1 MKLYKKNIAML
12 MAGLLALS
20 SGALV
25 TSCDDDDDY
34 DTNQFS
40 NGGVSLTAASLQ
52 VTRGAFMTFK
62 GTNLNRVTS
71 VEFPGGVSS
80 TPEVVD
86 QYTIKALVPEGAEVG
101 TVKLI
106 YDGGELETKQIAFTE
121 PITFEEFAP
130 ASVKAGDVVTVKGTY
145 LTYIDFVKFATG
157 ENVEVKNDNRT
168 ELKVTVPVDASTGK
182 FELGYYS
189 VDGKDTVET
198 LLQSAEILTVAGP
211 ENVKITTPTVK
222 AGEKVVITG
231 SLLRLVSTVKFTGAE
246 AVSAGVADP
255 TKDVENLSV
264 ALPAEAQDGEVTLV
278 LRSGLEVSAGQL
290 KTVVPTAAIKDK
302 KASYGIGDV
311 VVIEGENLDLITNG
325 FFTGTSAADTT
336 AAGESIF
343 ESKDGNILL
352 TVNAAAKSGDIT
364 LGLANGSTIT
374 VAGFETSKPVFTFPT
389 DATPLDVLNV
399 ESTLA
404 SRVSKVTFG
413 GVEATASVSK
423 TVEGFSV
430 QVPLEA
436 ESGKVVVIMDNGEE
450 ILASE
455 NFVIN
460 GYTFCAFK
468 DAAAFQAQTPTVGSL
483 AAGVVVNGGNLE
495 NVQLNGKDT
504 KFLLTGETLYVYVGT
519 VTGEQVVTLVSGE
532 TKVNY
537 TVNVVAS
544 GIVETV
550 VWNGPLEITWSDG
563 GRVVVR
569 ASDLEGVPAGSILRL
584 YFNGKDG
591 VWAQAQLNNGAWDNS
606 LLGTLVP
613 SDIADYNWW
622 GGGAAE
628 EHVYEI
634 TLTSEV
640 LAHLRANAGECED
653 IKDAALIIQ
662 GSDLIFSKV
671 SVVVDYSGPESI
683 ILSEGTDAGGWK
695 LPVSLSWG
703 DGGRLVVYKNNPV
716 DLSSKVK
723 VGATLY
729 IVTSERHGQC
739 QINDNGWTSIET
751 VADWEN
757 NGEYTYEVPIT
768 QAYVDAFNKD
778 GDIWLIIQ
786 GDSGFT
792 ITDMYIK

>member
-71 VEFPGGVSS
+71 VEFPGGVSA

-264 ALPAEAQDGEVTLV
+264 ALPAEAQDGEVILV

-325 FFTGTSAADTT
+325 FFAGTTAADTT

-343 ESKDGNILL
+343 ESNDGNILL
-352 TVNAAAKSGDIT
+352 TVTAAAKSGDIT

-450 ILASE
+450 IE
-455 NFVIN
+455 IDNFTVN
-460 GYTFCAFK
+460 AYTFCAVKAF
-468 DAAAFQAQTPTVGSL
+468 DAEQTTIGDLLKCTVKNAQSLTAVKLNGNETGYILNGDLLFVNVGQTP
-483 AAGVVVNGGNLE
+483 GN
-495 NVQLNGKDT
+495 QRM
-504 KFLLTGETLYVYVGT
+504 
-519 VTGEQVVTLVSGE
+519 TLVSGE
-532 TKVNY
+532 TEVEYIVKV
-537 TVNVVAS
+537 V
-544 GIVETV
+544 GKGLVETV
-550 VWNGPLEITWSDG
+550 VYDTPIEVAGWGGVSLPVKFPVPLPSGALVRIRVAQANSELQVMDGYWGMGENWAITDDAKKNVIKISADALSAGYVDVDLSGFHDENDNPWWDG
-563 GRVVVR
+563 
-569 ASDLEGVPAGSILRL
+569 SMM
-584 YFNGKDG
+584 FNADG
-591 VWAQAQLNNGAWDNS
+591 V
-606 LLGTLVP
+606 
-613 SDIADYNWW
+613 
-622 GGGAAE
+622 
-628 EHVYEI
+628 
-634 TLTSEV
+634 
-640 LAHLRANAGECED
+640 
-653 IKDAALIIQ
+653 IISSI
-662 GSDLIFSKV
+662 GY
-671 SVVVDYSGPESI
+671 VVDYSAPTAIWTGEFSNAGWDGNQDLAWGGYDWSLVEAGQTLYFTVKKVETGKWGC
-683 ILSEGTDAGGWK
+683 LS
-695 LPVSLSWG
+695 LRHG
-703 DGGRLVVYKNNPV
+703 DGWGALVDAVNAEGKNQYDLGDDV
-716 DLSSKVK
+716 D
-723 VGATLY
+723 AT
-729 IVTSERHGQC
+729 T
-739 QINDNGWTSIET
+739 IEFT
-751 VADWEN
+751 L
-757 NGEYTYEVPIT
+757 T
-768 QAYVDAFNKD
+768 QAAIDDLVANGGLVMT
-778 GDIWLIIQ
+778 GDNLII
-786 GDSGFT
+786 T
-792 ITDMYIK
+792 KVAIK

>member
-1 MKLYKKNIAML
+1 ML

-62 GTNLNRVTS
+62 GTNLNRVSS

-130 ASVKAGDVVTVKGTY
+130 AEVKAGDVLTVKGTY

-189 VDGKDTVET
+189 VDGQDTVET
-198 LLQSAEILTVAGP
+198 LLQSAEVLTVAGP

-222 AGEKVVITG
+222 AGEKVVFTG
-231 SLLRLVSTVKFTGAE
+231 SLLRLVNTVKFAGAE

-255 TKDVENLSV
+255 TKDVESLSV

-325 FFTGTSAADTT
+325 FFAGTTAADTT

-343 ESKDGNILL
+343 EAKDGNILL
-352 TVNAAAKSGDIT
+352 TVTAAAKSGDIT

-389 DATPLDVLNV
+389 SATPLDVLNV

-413 GVEATASVSK
+413 GVEASASVSK
-423 TVEGFSV
+423 AVDGFSV

-450 ILASE
+450 VVID
-455 NFVIN
+455 NFTVN
-460 GYTFCAFK
+460 AYTFCAVKAF
-468 DAAAFQAQTPTVGSL
+468 DAEQTTIGDLLKCTVKNAQSL
-483 AAGVVVNGGNLE
+483 TAVK
-495 NVQLNGKDT
+495 LNGKETGYILNGDLLFVNVGQTPGNQRMVLVSDETEVEYVVKVVGKGLVETIVYDT
-504 KFLLTGETLYVYVGT
+504 PIEVAGWGGVNLPVKFPVPLPSGALVRIRVAQANSELQVMDGYWGMGANWAITDDAKKNTIKVSADALSAGYVDLDLSVFHDENDNPWWDGSMMFNADGVIISSVGYVIDYSAPTAIWTGEFSNAGWAGNQDLAWGGYDWSLVEAGQTLYFSVQKVEAGKWACLSLRHGNGWGALVDAVNAEGKNQYDLGDDVDATTIEFTLTQAAIDDLVANGGL
-519 VTGEQVVTLVSGE
+519 VMTGDNLII
-532 TKVNY
+532 TKV
-537 TVNVVAS
+537 A
-544 GIVETV
+544 
-550 VWNGPLEITWSDG
+550 
-563 GRVVVR
+563 
-569 ASDLEGVPAGSILRL
+569 
-584 YFNGKDG
+584 
-591 VWAQAQLNNGAWDNS
+591 
-606 LLGTLVP
+606 
-613 SDIADYNWW
+613 
-622 GGGAAE
+622 
-628 EHVYEI
+628 
-634 TLTSEV
+634 
-640 LAHLRANAGECED
+640 
-653 IKDAALIIQ
+653 IK
-662 GSDLIFSKV
+662 
-671 SVVVDYSGPESI
+671 
-683 ILSEGTDAGGWK
+683 
-695 LPVSLSWG
+695 
-703 DGGRLVVYKNNPV
+703 
-716 DLSSKVK
+716 
-723 VGATLY
+723 
-729 IVTSERHGQC
+729 
-739 QINDNGWTSIET
+739 
-751 VADWEN
+751 
-757 NGEYTYEVPIT
+757 
-768 QAYVDAFNKD
+768 
-778 GDIWLIIQ
+778 
-786 GDSGFT
+786 
-792 ITDMYIK
+792 

>member
-231 SLLRLVSTVKFTGAE
+231 SLLRLVNTVKFTGAE

-264 ALPAEAQDGEVTLV
+264 ALPAEAQDGEVILV

-352 TVNAAAKSGDIT
+352 TVTAAAKSGDIT

-374 VAGFETSKPVFTFPT
+374 VTGFETTKPAFTFPT

-423 TVEGFSV
+423 TVEGFCV

-450 ILASE
+450 IVID
-455 NFVIN
+455 NFTVN
-460 GYTFCAFK
+460 AYTFCAVKAF
-468 DAAAFQAQTPTVGSL
+468 DAEQTTIGDLLKCTVKNAQSL
-483 AAGVVVNGGNLE
+483 TAVK
-495 NVQLNGKDT
+495 LNGKETGYILNGD
-504 KFLLTGETLYVYVGT
+504 LLFVNVGQT
-519 VTGEQVVTLVSGE
+519 PGNQRMVLVSDE
-532 TKVNY
+532 TEVEYVVKV
-537 TVNVVAS
+537 V
-544 GIVETV
+544 GKGLVETIV
-550 VWNGPLEITWSDG
+550 YDTPIEVAGWGGVNLPVKFPVPLPSGALVRIRVAQANSELQVMDGYWGMGANWAITDDAKKNTIKVSADALSAGYVDLDLSVFHDENDNPWWDG
-563 GRVVVR
+563 
-569 ASDLEGVPAGSILRL
+569 SMM
-584 YFNGKDG
+584 FNADG
-591 VWAQAQLNNGAWDNS
+591 V
-606 LLGTLVP
+606 
-613 SDIADYNWW
+613 
-622 GGGAAE
+622 
-628 EHVYEI
+628 
-634 TLTSEV
+634 
-640 LAHLRANAGECED
+640 
-653 IKDAALIIQ
+653 II
-662 GSDLIFSKV
+662 S
-671 SVVVDYSGPESI
+671 SVGYVVDYSAPTAIWTGEFSN
-683 ILSEGTDAGGWK
+683 AGWGGNQDLAWGGYDW
-695 LPVSLSWG
+695 SLVEAG
-703 DGGRLVVYKNNPV
+703 Q
-716 DLSSKVK
+716 
-723 VGATLY
+723 TLY
-729 IVTSERHGQC
+729 FTVQKVEAGKWGCLSLRHG
-739 QINDNGWTSIET
+739 NGWGALVDAVNAEGKNQYDLGDDVDATTIEFT
-751 VADWEN
+751 L
-757 NGEYTYEVPIT
+757 T
-768 QAYVDAFNKD
+768 QAAIDDLVANGGLVMT
-778 GDIWLIIQ
+778 GDNLII
-786 GDSGFT
+786 T
-792 ITDMYIK
+792 KVAIK

>member
-1 MKLYKKNIAML
+1 ML

-62 GTNLNRVTS
+62 GTNLNRVSS

-130 ASVKAGDVVTVKGTY
+130 AEVKAGDVVTVKGTY

-189 VDGKDTVET
+189 VDGQDTVET
-198 LLQSAEILTVAGP
+198 LLQSAEVLTVAGP

-222 AGEKVVITG
+222 AGEKVVFTG
-231 SLLRLVSTVKFTGAE
+231 SLLRLVNTVKFAGAE

-255 TKDVENLSV
+255 TKDVESLSV

-311 VVIEGENLDLITNG
+311 VVIEGENLDLTTNG
-325 FFTGTSAADTT
+325 FFAGTTAADTT

-343 ESKDGNILL
+343 EAKDGNILL
-352 TVNAAAKSGDIT
+352 TVTAAAKSGDIT

-389 DATPLDVLNV
+389 SATPLDVLNV

-404 SRVSKVTFG
+404 SRVAKVTFG
-413 GVEATASVSK
+413 GVEASASVSK
-423 TVEGFSV
+423 AVEGFSV

-450 ILASE
+450 VVID
-455 NFVIN
+455 NFTVN
-460 GYTFCAFK
+460 AYTFCAVKAF
-468 DAAAFQAQTPTVGSL
+468 DAEQTTIGDLLKCTVKNAQSL
-483 AAGVVVNGGNLE
+483 TAVK
-495 NVQLNGKDT
+495 LNGKETGYILNGDLLFVNVGQTPGNQRMVLVSDETEVEYVVKVVGKGLVETIVYDT
-504 KFLLTGETLYVYVGT
+504 PIEVVGWGGVNLPVKFPVPLPSGALVRIRVAQANSELQVMDGYWGMGANWAINEDAKKNTIKVSADALSAGYVDLDLSVFHDENDNPWWDGSMMFNADGVIISSVGYVIDYSAPTAIWTGEFSNAGWAGNQDLAWGGYDWSLVEAGQTLYFT
-519 VTGEQVVTLVSGE
+519 VQKAEAGKWGCLSLRHGNGWGELVDAVNAEGKNQYDLGDDVDATTIEFTLTQAAIDDLVANGGLVMTGDNLII
-532 TKVNY
+532 TKV
-537 TVNVVAS
+537 A
-544 GIVETV
+544 
-550 VWNGPLEITWSDG
+550 
-563 GRVVVR
+563 
-569 ASDLEGVPAGSILRL
+569 
-584 YFNGKDG
+584 
-591 VWAQAQLNNGAWDNS
+591 
-606 LLGTLVP
+606 
-613 SDIADYNWW
+613 
-622 GGGAAE
+622 
-628 EHVYEI
+628 
-634 TLTSEV
+634 
-640 LAHLRANAGECED
+640 
-653 IKDAALIIQ
+653 IK
-662 GSDLIFSKV
+662 
-671 SVVVDYSGPESI
+671 
-683 ILSEGTDAGGWK
+683 
-695 LPVSLSWG
+695 
-703 DGGRLVVYKNNPV
+703 
-716 DLSSKVK
+716 
-723 VGATLY
+723 
-729 IVTSERHGQC
+729 
-739 QINDNGWTSIET
+739 
-751 VADWEN
+751 
-757 NGEYTYEVPIT
+757 
-768 QAYVDAFNKD
+768 
-778 GDIWLIIQ
+778 
-786 GDSGFT
+786 
-792 ITDMYIK
+792 

>member
-62 GTNLNRVTS
+62 GTNLNRVSS
-71 VEFPGGVSS
+71 VEFPGSVSS

-130 ASVKAGDVVTVKGTY
+130 AEVKAGDVVTVKGTY

-189 VDGKDTVET
+189 VDGQDTVET
-198 LLQSAEILTVAGP
+198 LLQSAEVLTVAGP

-222 AGEKVVITG
+222 AGEKVVFTG
-231 SLLRLVSTVKFTGAE
+231 SLLRLVNTVKFAGTE

-255 TKDVENLSV
+255 TKDVESLSV

-325 FFTGTSAADTT
+325 FFAGTTAADTT

-343 ESKDGNILL
+343 EAKDGNILL
-352 TVNAAAKSGDIT
+352 TVTAAAKSGDIT

-389 DATPLDVLNV
+389 SATPLDVLNV

-413 GVEATASVSK
+413 GVEASASVSK
-423 TVEGFSV
+423 AVDGFSV

-450 ILASE
+450 VVID
-455 NFVIN
+455 NFTVN
-460 GYTFCAFK
+460 AYTFCAVKAF
-468 DAAAFQAQTPTVGSL
+468 DAEQTTIGDLLKCTVKNAQSL
-483 AAGVVVNGGNLE
+483 TAVK
-495 NVQLNGKDT
+495 LNGKETGYILNGDLLFVNVGQTPGNQRMVLVSDETEVEYVVKVVGKGLVETIVYDT
-504 KFLLTGETLYVYVGT
+504 PIEVVGWGGVNLPVKFPVPLPSGALVRIRVAQANSELQVMDGYWGMGANWAITDDAKKNTIKVSADALSAGYVDLDLSVFHDENDNPWWDGSMMFNADGVIISSVGYVIDYSAPTAIWTGEFSNAGWTGNQDLAWGGYDWSLVEAGQTLYFT
-519 VTGEQVVTLVSGE
+519 VQKVEAGKWACLSLRHGNGWGALVDAVNAEGKNQYDLGDDVDATTIEFTLTQAAIDDLVANGGLVMTGDNLII
-532 TKVNY
+532 TKV
-537 TVNVVAS
+537 A
-544 GIVETV
+544 
-550 VWNGPLEITWSDG
+550 
-563 GRVVVR
+563 
-569 ASDLEGVPAGSILRL
+569 
-584 YFNGKDG
+584 
-591 VWAQAQLNNGAWDNS
+591 
-606 LLGTLVP
+606 
-613 SDIADYNWW
+613 
-622 GGGAAE
+622 
-628 EHVYEI
+628 
-634 TLTSEV
+634 
-640 LAHLRANAGECED
+640 
-653 IKDAALIIQ
+653 IK
-662 GSDLIFSKV
+662 
-671 SVVVDYSGPESI
+671 
-683 ILSEGTDAGGWK
+683 
-695 LPVSLSWG
+695 
-703 DGGRLVVYKNNPV
+703 
-716 DLSSKVK
+716 
-723 VGATLY
+723 
-729 IVTSERHGQC
+729 
-739 QINDNGWTSIET
+739 
-751 VADWEN
+751 
-757 NGEYTYEVPIT
+757 
-768 QAYVDAFNKD
+768 
-778 GDIWLIIQ
+778 
-786 GDSGFT
+786 
-792 ITDMYIK
+792 

>member
-71 VEFPGGVSS
+71 VEFPGGVSA

-168 ELKVTVPVDASTGK
+168 ELKVTVPVDASTGE

-211 ENVKITTPTVK
+211 ENVEITTPTVK

-231 SLLRLVSTVKFTGAE
+231 SLLRLVNTVKFTGAE

-264 ALPAEAQDGEVTLV
+264 ALPAEAQDGEVILV

-325 FFTGTSAADTT
+325 FFAGTTAADTT

-352 TVNAAAKSGDIT
+352 TVTAAAKSGDIT

-413 GVEATASVSK
+413 GVEASASVSK
-423 TVEGFSV
+423 TVEGFCV

-450 ILASE
+450 IVID
-455 NFVIN
+455 NFTVN
-460 GYTFCAFK
+460 AYTFCAVKAF
-468 DAAAFQAQTPTVGSL
+468 DAEQTTIGDLLKCTVKNAQSL
-483 AAGVVVNGGNLE
+483 TAVK
-495 NVQLNGKDT
+495 LNGKETGYILNGD
-504 KFLLTGETLYVYVGT
+504 LLFVNVGQT
-519 VTGEQVVTLVSGE
+519 PGNQRMVLVSDE
-532 TKVNY
+532 TEVEYVVKV
-537 TVNVVAS
+537 V
-544 GIVETV
+544 GKGLVETIV
-550 VWNGPLEITWSDG
+550 YDTPIEVAGWGGVNLPVKFPVPLPSGALVRIRVAQANSELQVMDGYWGMGANWAITDDAKKNTIKVSADALSAGYVDLDLSVFHDENDNPWWDG
-563 GRVVVR
+563 
-569 ASDLEGVPAGSILRL
+569 SMM
-584 YFNGKDG
+584 FNADG
-591 VWAQAQLNNGAWDNS
+591 V
-606 LLGTLVP
+606 
-613 SDIADYNWW
+613 
-622 GGGAAE
+622 
-628 EHVYEI
+628 
-634 TLTSEV
+634 
-640 LAHLRANAGECED
+640 
-653 IKDAALIIQ
+653 II
-662 GSDLIFSKV
+662 S
-671 SVVVDYSGPESI
+671 SVGYVVDYSAPTAIWTGEFSN
-683 ILSEGTDAGGWK
+683 AGWGGNQDLAWGGYDW
-695 LPVSLSWG
+695 SLVEAG
-703 DGGRLVVYKNNPV
+703 Q
-716 DLSSKVK
+716 
-723 VGATLY
+723 TLY
-729 IVTSERHGQC
+729 FTVQKVEAGKWGCLSLRHG
-739 QINDNGWTSIET
+739 NGWGALVDAVNAEGKNQYDLGDDVDATTIEFT
-751 VADWEN
+751 L
-757 NGEYTYEVPIT
+757 T
-768 QAYVDAFNKD
+768 QAAIDDLVANGGLVMT
-778 GDIWLIIQ
+778 GDNLII
-786 GDSGFT
+786 T
-792 ITDMYIK
+792 KVAIK

>member
-62 GTNLNRVTS
+62 GTNLNRVSS

-130 ASVKAGDVVTVKGTY
+130 AEVKAGDVLTVKGTY

-189 VDGKDTVET
+189 VDGQDTVET
-198 LLQSAEILTVAGP
+198 LLQSAEVLTVAGP

-222 AGEKVVITG
+222 AGEKVVFTG
-231 SLLRLVSTVKFTGAE
+231 SLLRLVNTVKFAGAE

-255 TKDVENLSV
+255 TKDVESLSV

-325 FFTGTSAADTT
+325 FFAGTTAADTT

-343 ESKDGNILL
+343 EAKDGNILL
-352 TVNAAAKSGDIT
+352 TVTAAAKSGDIT

-389 DATPLDVLNV
+389 SATPLDVLNV

-413 GVEATASVSK
+413 GVEASASVSK
-423 TVEGFSV
+423 AVDGFSV

-450 ILASE
+450 VVID
-455 NFVIN
+455 NFTVN
-460 GYTFCAFK
+460 AYTFCAVKAF
-468 DAAAFQAQTPTVGSL
+468 DAEQTTIGDLLKCTVKNAQSL
-483 AAGVVVNGGNLE
+483 TAVK
-495 NVQLNGKDT
+495 LNGKETGYILNGDLLFVNVGQTPGNQRMVLVSDETEVEYVVKVVGKGLVETIVYDT
-504 KFLLTGETLYVYVGT
+504 PIEVAGWGGVNLPVKFPVPLPSGALVRIRVAQANSELQVMDGYWGMGANWAITDDAKKNTIKVSADALSAGYVDLDLSVFHDENDNPWWDGSMMFNADGVIISSVGYVIDYSAPTAIWTGEFSNAGWAGNQDLAWGGYDWSLVEAGQTLYFSVQKVEAGKWACLSLRHGNGWGALVDAVNAEGKNQYDLGDDVDATTIEFTLTQAAIDDLVANGGL
-519 VTGEQVVTLVSGE
+519 VMTGDNLII
-532 TKVNY
+532 TKV
-537 TVNVVAS
+537 A
-544 GIVETV
+544 
-550 VWNGPLEITWSDG
+550 
-563 GRVVVR
+563 
-569 ASDLEGVPAGSILRL
+569 
-584 YFNGKDG
+584 
-591 VWAQAQLNNGAWDNS
+591 
-606 LLGTLVP
+606 
-613 SDIADYNWW
+613 
-622 GGGAAE
+622 
-628 EHVYEI
+628 
-634 TLTSEV
+634 
-640 LAHLRANAGECED
+640 
-653 IKDAALIIQ
+653 IK
-662 GSDLIFSKV
+662 
-671 SVVVDYSGPESI
+671 
-683 ILSEGTDAGGWK
+683 
-695 LPVSLSWG
+695 
-703 DGGRLVVYKNNPV
+703 
-716 DLSSKVK
+716 
-723 VGATLY
+723 
-729 IVTSERHGQC
+729 
-739 QINDNGWTSIET
+739 
-751 VADWEN
+751 
-757 NGEYTYEVPIT
+757 
-768 QAYVDAFNKD
+768 
-778 GDIWLIIQ
+778 
-786 GDSGFT
+786 
-792 ITDMYIK
+792 

>member
-62 GTNLNRVTS
+62 GTNLNRVSS

-130 ASVKAGDVVTVKGTY
+130 AEVKAGDVLTVKGTY

-189 VDGKDTVET
+189 VDGQDTVET
-198 LLQSAEILTVAGP
+198 LLQSAEVLTVAGP

-222 AGEKVVITG
+222 AGEKVVFTG
-231 SLLRLVSTVKFTGAE
+231 SLLRLVNTVKFAGAE

-255 TKDVENLSV
+255 TKDVESLSV

-325 FFTGTSAADTT
+325 FFAGTTAADTT

-343 ESKDGNILL
+343 EAKDGNILL
-352 TVNAAAKSGDIT
+352 TVTAAAKSGDIT

-389 DATPLDVLNV
+389 SATPLDVLNV

-413 GVEATASVSK
+413 GVEASASVSK
-423 TVEGFSV
+423 AVDGFSV

-450 ILASE
+450 VVID
-455 NFVIN
+455 NFTVN
-460 GYTFCAFK
+460 AYTFCAVKAF
-468 DAAAFQAQTPTVGSL
+468 DAEQTTIGDLLKCTVKNAQSL
-483 AAGVVVNGGNLE
+483 TAVK
-495 NVQLNGKDT
+495 LNGKETGYILNDDLLFVNVGQTPGNQRMVLVSDETEVEYVVKVVGKGLVETIVYDT
-504 KFLLTGETLYVYVGT
+504 PIEVAGWGGVNLPVKFPVPLPSGALVRIRVAQANSELQVMDGYWGMGANWAITDDAKKNTIKVSADALSAGYVDLDLSVFHDENDNPWWDGSMMFNADGVIISSVGYVIDYSAPTAIWTGEFSNAGWAGNQDLAWGGYDWSLVEAGQTLYFSVQKVEAGKWACLSLRHGNGWGALVDAVNAEGKNQYDLGDDVDATTIEFTLTQAAIDDLVANGGL
-519 VTGEQVVTLVSGE
+519 VMTGDNLII
-532 TKVNY
+532 TKV
-537 TVNVVAS
+537 A
-544 GIVETV
+544 
-550 VWNGPLEITWSDG
+550 
-563 GRVVVR
+563 
-569 ASDLEGVPAGSILRL
+569 
-584 YFNGKDG
+584 
-591 VWAQAQLNNGAWDNS
+591 
-606 LLGTLVP
+606 
-613 SDIADYNWW
+613 
-622 GGGAAE
+622 
-628 EHVYEI
+628 
-634 TLTSEV
+634 
-640 LAHLRANAGECED
+640 
-653 IKDAALIIQ
+653 IK
-662 GSDLIFSKV
+662 
-671 SVVVDYSGPESI
+671 
-683 ILSEGTDAGGWK
+683 
-695 LPVSLSWG
+695 
-703 DGGRLVVYKNNPV
+703 
-716 DLSSKVK
+716 
-723 VGATLY
+723 
-729 IVTSERHGQC
+729 
-739 QINDNGWTSIET
+739 
-751 VADWEN
+751 
-757 NGEYTYEVPIT
+757 
-768 QAYVDAFNKD
+768 
-778 GDIWLIIQ
+778 
-786 GDSGFT
+786 
-792 ITDMYIK
+792 

>member
-1 MKLYKKNIAML
+1 ML

-62 GTNLNRVTS
+62 GTNLNRVSS
-71 VEFPGGVSS
+71 VEFPGSVSS

-130 ASVKAGDVVTVKGTY
+130 AEVKAGDVVTVKGTY

-189 VDGKDTVET
+189 VDGQDTVET
-198 LLQSAEILTVAGP
+198 LLQSAEVLTVAGP

-222 AGEKVVITG
+222 AGEKVVFTG
-231 SLLRLVSTVKFTGAE
+231 SLLRLVNTVKFAGTE

-255 TKDVENLSV
+255 TKDVESLSV

-325 FFTGTSAADTT
+325 FFAGTTAADTT

-343 ESKDGNILL
+343 EAKDGNILL
-352 TVNAAAKSGDIT
+352 TVTAAAKSGDIT

-389 DATPLDVLNV
+389 SATPLDVLNV

-413 GVEATASVSK
+413 GVEASASVSK
-423 TVEGFSV
+423 AVDGFSV

-450 ILASE
+450 VVID
-455 NFVIN
+455 NFTVN
-460 GYTFCAFK
+460 AYTFCAVKAF
-468 DAAAFQAQTPTVGSL
+468 DAEQTTIGDLLKCTVKNAQSL
-483 AAGVVVNGGNLE
+483 TAVK
-495 NVQLNGKDT
+495 LNGKETGYILNGDLLFVNVGQTPGNQRMVLVSDETEVEYVVKVVGKGLVETIVYDT
-504 KFLLTGETLYVYVGT
+504 PIEVVGWGGVNLPVKFPVPLPSGALVRIRVAQANSELQVMDGYWGMGANWAITDDAKKNTIKVSADALSAGYVDLDLSVFHDENDNPWWDGSMMFNADGVIISSVGYVIDYSAPTAIWTGEFSNAGWTGNQDLAWGGYDWSLVEAGQTLYFT
-519 VTGEQVVTLVSGE
+519 VQKVEAGKWACLSLRHGNGWGALVDAVNAEGKNQYDLGDDVDATTIEFTLTQAAIDDLVANGGLVMTGDNLII
-532 TKVNY
+532 TKV
-537 TVNVVAS
+537 A
-544 GIVETV
+544 
-550 VWNGPLEITWSDG
+550 
-563 GRVVVR
+563 
-569 ASDLEGVPAGSILRL
+569 
-584 YFNGKDG
+584 
-591 VWAQAQLNNGAWDNS
+591 
-606 LLGTLVP
+606 
-613 SDIADYNWW
+613 
-622 GGGAAE
+622 
-628 EHVYEI
+628 
-634 TLTSEV
+634 
-640 LAHLRANAGECED
+640 
-653 IKDAALIIQ
+653 IK
-662 GSDLIFSKV
+662 
-671 SVVVDYSGPESI
+671 
-683 ILSEGTDAGGWK
+683 
-695 LPVSLSWG
+695 
-703 DGGRLVVYKNNPV
+703 
-716 DLSSKVK
+716 
-723 VGATLY
+723 
-729 IVTSERHGQC
+729 
-739 QINDNGWTSIET
+739 
-751 VADWEN
+751 
-757 NGEYTYEVPIT
+757 
-768 QAYVDAFNKD
+768 
-778 GDIWLIIQ
+778 
-786 GDSGFT
+786 
-792 ITDMYIK
+792 

>member
-1 MKLYKKNIAML
+1 ML

-231 SLLRLVSTVKFTGAE
+231 SLLRLVNTVKFTGAE

-264 ALPAEAQDGEVTLV
+264 ALPAEAQDGEVILV

-352 TVNAAAKSGDIT
+352 TVTAAAKSGDIT

-374 VAGFETSKPVFTFPT
+374 VTGFETTKPAFTFPT

-423 TVEGFSV
+423 TVEGFCV

-450 ILASE
+450 IVID
-455 NFVIN
+455 NFTVN
-460 GYTFCAFK
+460 AYTFCAVKAF
-468 DAAAFQAQTPTVGSL
+468 DAEQTTIGDLLKCTVKNAQSL
-483 AAGVVVNGGNLE
+483 TAVK
-495 NVQLNGKDT
+495 LNGKETGYILNGD
-504 KFLLTGETLYVYVGT
+504 LLFVNVGQT
-519 VTGEQVVTLVSGE
+519 PGNQRMVLVSDE
-532 TKVNY
+532 TEVEYVVKV
-537 TVNVVAS
+537 V
-544 GIVETV
+544 GKGLVETIV
-550 VWNGPLEITWSDG
+550 YDTPIEVAGWGGVNLPVKFPVPLPSGALVRIRVAQANSELQVMDGYWGMGANWAITDDAKKNTIKVSADALSAGYVDLDLSVFHDENDNPWWDG
-563 GRVVVR
+563 
-569 ASDLEGVPAGSILRL
+569 SMM
-584 YFNGKDG
+584 FNADG
-591 VWAQAQLNNGAWDNS
+591 V
-606 LLGTLVP
+606 
-613 SDIADYNWW
+613 
-622 GGGAAE
+622 
-628 EHVYEI
+628 
-634 TLTSEV
+634 
-640 LAHLRANAGECED
+640 
-653 IKDAALIIQ
+653 II
-662 GSDLIFSKV
+662 S
-671 SVVVDYSGPESI
+671 SVGYVVDYSAPTAIWTGEFSN
-683 ILSEGTDAGGWK
+683 AGWGGNQDLAWGGYDW
-695 LPVSLSWG
+695 SLVEAG
-703 DGGRLVVYKNNPV
+703 Q
-716 DLSSKVK
+716 
-723 VGATLY
+723 TLY
-729 IVTSERHGQC
+729 FTVQKVEAGKWGCLSLRHG
-739 QINDNGWTSIET
+739 NGWGALVDAVNAEGKNQYDLGDDVDATTIEFT
-751 VADWEN
+751 L
-757 NGEYTYEVPIT
+757 T
-768 QAYVDAFNKD
+768 QAAIDDLVANGGLVMT
-778 GDIWLIIQ
+778 GDNLII
-786 GDSGFT
+786 T
-792 ITDMYIK
+792 KVAIK

>member
-62 GTNLNRVTS
+62 GTNLNRVSS
-71 VEFPGGVSS
+71 VEFPGSVSS

-130 ASVKAGDVVTVKGTY
+130 AEVKAGDVVTVKGTY

-189 VDGKDTVET
+189 VDGQDTVET
-198 LLQSAEILTVAGP
+198 LLQSAEVLTVAGP

-222 AGEKVVITG
+222 AGEKVVFTG
-231 SLLRLVSTVKFTGAE
+231 SLLRLVNTVKFAGAE

-255 TKDVENLSV
+255 TKDVESLSV

-325 FFTGTSAADTT
+325 FFAGTTAADTT

-343 ESKDGNILL
+343 EAKDGNILL
-352 TVNAAAKSGDIT
+352 TVTAAAKSGDIT

-389 DATPLDVLNV
+389 SATPLDVLNV

-413 GVEATASVSK
+413 GVEASASVSK
-423 TVEGFSV
+423 AVDGFSV

-450 ILASE
+450 VVID
-455 NFVIN
+455 NFTVN
-460 GYTFCAFK
+460 AYTFCAVKAF
-468 DAAAFQAQTPTVGSL
+468 DAEQTTIGDLLKCTVKNAQSL
-483 AAGVVVNGGNLE
+483 TAVK
-495 NVQLNGKDT
+495 LNGKETGYILNGDLLFVNVGQTPGNQRMVLVSDETEVEYVVKVVGKGLVETIVYDT
-504 KFLLTGETLYVYVGT
+504 PIEVAGWGGVNLPVKFPVPLPSGALVRIRVAQANSELQVMDGYWGKGANWAITDDAKKNTIKVSADALSAGYVDLDLSVFHDENDNPWWDGSMMFNADGVIISSVGYVIDYSAPTAIWTGEFSNAGWAGNQDLAWGGYDWSLVEAGQTLYFSVQKVEAGKWACLSLRHGNGWGALVDAVNAEGKNQYDLGDDVNATTIEFTLTQAAIDDLVANGGL
-519 VTGEQVVTLVSGE
+519 VMTGDNLII
-532 TKVNY
+532 TKV
-537 TVNVVAS
+537 A
-544 GIVETV
+544 
-550 VWNGPLEITWSDG
+550 
-563 GRVVVR
+563 
-569 ASDLEGVPAGSILRL
+569 
-584 YFNGKDG
+584 
-591 VWAQAQLNNGAWDNS
+591 
-606 LLGTLVP
+606 
-613 SDIADYNWW
+613 
-622 GGGAAE
+622 
-628 EHVYEI
+628 
-634 TLTSEV
+634 
-640 LAHLRANAGECED
+640 
-653 IKDAALIIQ
+653 IK
-662 GSDLIFSKV
+662 
-671 SVVVDYSGPESI
+671 
-683 ILSEGTDAGGWK
+683 
-695 LPVSLSWG
+695 
-703 DGGRLVVYKNNPV
+703 
-716 DLSSKVK
+716 
-723 VGATLY
+723 
-729 IVTSERHGQC
+729 
-739 QINDNGWTSIET
+739 
-751 VADWEN
+751 
-757 NGEYTYEVPIT
+757 
-768 QAYVDAFNKD
+768 
-778 GDIWLIIQ
+778 
-786 GDSGFT
+786 
-792 ITDMYIK
+792 

>member
-62 GTNLNRVTS
+62 GTNLNRVSS

-130 ASVKAGDVVTVKGTY
+130 AEVKAGDVLTVKGTY

-189 VDGKDTVET
+189 VDGQDTVET
-198 LLQSAEILTVAGP
+198 LLQSAEVLTVAGP

-222 AGEKVVITG
+222 AGEKVVFTG
-231 SLLRLVSTVKFTGAE
+231 SLLRLVNTVKFAGAE

-255 TKDVENLSV
+255 TKDVESLSV

-325 FFTGTSAADTT
+325 FFAGTTAADTT

-343 ESKDGNILL
+343 EAKDGNILL
-352 TVNAAAKSGDIT
+352 TVTAAAKSGDIT

-389 DATPLDVLNV
+389 SATPLDVLNV

-413 GVEATASVSK
+413 GVEASASVSK
-423 TVEGFSV
+423 AVDGFSV

-450 ILASE
+450 VVID
-455 NFVIN
+455 NFTVN
-460 GYTFCAFK
+460 AYTFCAVKAF
-468 DAAAFQAQTPTVGSL
+468 DAEQTTIGDLLKCTVKNAQSL
-483 AAGVVVNGGNLE
+483 TAVK
-495 NVQLNGKDT
+495 LNGKETGYILNGDLLFVNVGQTPGNQRMVLVSDETEVEYVVKVVGKGLVETIVYDT
-504 KFLLTGETLYVYVGT
+504 PIEVAGWGGVNLPVKFPVPLPSGALVRIRVAQANSELQVMDGYWGMGANWAITDDAKKNTIKVSADALSAGYVDLDLSVFHDENDNPWWDGSMMFSADGVIISSVGYVIDYSAPTAIWTGEFSNAGWAGNQDLAWGGYDWSLVEAGQTLYFSVQKVEAGKWACLSLRHGNGWGALVDAVNAEGKNQYDLGDDVDATTIEFTLTQAAIDDLVANGGL
-519 VTGEQVVTLVSGE
+519 VMTGDNLII
-532 TKVNY
+532 TKV
-537 TVNVVAS
+537 A
-544 GIVETV
+544 
-550 VWNGPLEITWSDG
+550 
-563 GRVVVR
+563 
-569 ASDLEGVPAGSILRL
+569 
-584 YFNGKDG
+584 
-591 VWAQAQLNNGAWDNS
+591 
-606 LLGTLVP
+606 
-613 SDIADYNWW
+613 
-622 GGGAAE
+622 
-628 EHVYEI
+628 
-634 TLTSEV
+634 
-640 LAHLRANAGECED
+640 
-653 IKDAALIIQ
+653 IK
-662 GSDLIFSKV
+662 
-671 SVVVDYSGPESI
+671 
-683 ILSEGTDAGGWK
+683 
-695 LPVSLSWG
+695 
-703 DGGRLVVYKNNPV
+703 
-716 DLSSKVK
+716 
-723 VGATLY
+723 
-729 IVTSERHGQC
+729 
-739 QINDNGWTSIET
+739 
-751 VADWEN
+751 
-757 NGEYTYEVPIT
+757 
-768 QAYVDAFNKD
+768 
-778 GDIWLIIQ
+778 
-786 GDSGFT
+786 
-792 ITDMYIK
+792 